1 MKGLIQRVS
10 EASVTVDGEK
20 ISAIGPGLLLLLGV
34 ERDDTQNEARDLCRK
49 ILSYRVFPDEQGRMN
64 VNVQDSGGSLLIVPQ
79 FTLAADTG
87 SGTRPGFSLAAEPE
101 VANSMYQYFVAQA
114 RGELGESRVGEGQ
127 FGADMKVALVNDGP
141 VTFMLET
148 GKKG

>member
-1 MKGLIQRVS
+1 MKGLIHRVS
-10 EASVTVDGEK
+10 EASVTVNGEK

-34 ERDDTQNEARDLCRK
+34 EKDDTQNEARDLCRK

-87 SGTRPGFSLAAEPE
+87 SGTRPGFSLAAPPDM
-101 VANSMYQYFVAQA
+101 ANSLYQNFVAQA
-114 RGELGESRVGEGQ
+114 RAELGESRVGEGQ

>member
-1 MKGLIQRVS
+1 M
-10 EASVTVDGEK
+10 
-20 ISAIGPGLLLLLGV
+20 
-34 ERDDTQNEARDLCRK
+34 CRK

-87 SGTRPGFSLAAEPE
+87 SGTRPGFSLAAAPDM
-101 VANSMYQYFVAQA
+101 ANSLYQNFVAQA
-114 RGELGESRVGEGQ
+114 RAELGESRVGEGQ